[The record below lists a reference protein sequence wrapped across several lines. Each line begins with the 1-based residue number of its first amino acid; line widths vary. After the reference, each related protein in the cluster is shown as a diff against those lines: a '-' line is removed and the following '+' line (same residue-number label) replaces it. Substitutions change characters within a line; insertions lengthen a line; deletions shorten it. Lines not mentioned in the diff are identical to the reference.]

1 MPAVPSVW
9 PTTVLMLPTY
19 NGSSSCAR
27 CRLPKKL
34 LRWPPLLA
42 DPLPECLSLK
52 CISGKLFSID
62 VSRLTVSFEILAAV
76 LCSRR
81 IEPGCPV
88 CAENKRFLRFMV
100 WHGDSWRSA
109 ILIDASL
116 SNNALNA
123 VAVPQSLTKSLEHN
137 SGDTFL
143 LKEENFSAAPKS
155 DHLMGFLTPLA

>member
-1 MPAVPSVW
+1 MDLRR
-9 PTTVLMLPTY
+9 VLVVGY
-19 NGSSSCAR
+19 QKR
-27 CRLPKKL
+27 L

-42 DPLPECLSLK
+42 DLLPECQFLK

-62 VSRLTVSFEILAAV
+62 VARLTVSFEILTTV

-88 CAENKRFLRFMV
+88 CAENKSFLRLMV

-116 SNNALNA
+116 SNDALNA
-123 VAVPQSLTKSLEHN
+123 VAVPQSLTQSREHN
-137 SGDTFL
+137 SGYTFL
-143 LKEENFSAAPKS
+143 
-155 DHLMGFLTPLA
+155 